1 MGIEQQGSL
10 AFRVKHEDK
19 DWSTNN
25 KRYQFPAF
33 RVEGISA
40 WVVKKPDKVIEFH
53 VNGPFNSEL
62 VFDGKCPPVGPEG
75 LHVMISWSPQEV
87 KLYLNGKPIGVDREA
102 PKPPKGGAA
111 KGNGAGNGAGA
122 APADPGPTP
131 PDA

>member
-10 AFRVKHEDK
+10 AFRVKHEDP
-19 DWSTNN
+19 DWSTND

-33 RVEGISA
+33 RVEGITA
-40 WVVKKPDKVIEFH
+40 WVVKKPDRLIEFH

-75 LHVMISWSPQEV
+75 LHVVITWGPQEV
-87 KLYLNGKPIGVDREA
+87 KLYLNGRQIGVDQDA
-102 PKPPKGGAA
+102 AKKA
-111 KGNGAGNGAGA
+111 KGNGAGNGNGAGA
-122 APADPGPTP
+122 SPADPGPKT